1 MLKYYSLIQ
10 FGVYIILTNRIRDGL
25 DRPEKEKIFEVQN
38 VEELHFTIQGNKTND
53 QANIVIYNNQN
64 SQDITKEKKMR
75 TKNEEITNDL
85 DTIDFEAIDSQEKN
99 LK

>member
-1 MLKYYSLIQ
+1 M
-10 FGVYIILTNRIRDGL
+10 
-25 DRPEKEKIFEVQN
+25 
-38 VEELHFTIQGNKTND
+38 
-53 QANIVIYNNQN
+53 IYNNQN